1 MDRVLEDVWEKSEG
15 ILCMFLGVKKRKKS
29 LDLRW

>member
-15 ILCMFLGVKKRKKS
+15 ILCMFLGVKKKKKVP
-29 LDLRW
+29 WM